1 MSMKYWTQVRRQAMS
16 DQNMIN
22 EEIEK
27 AVLFYMIFDHA
38 ECDVTEED
46 FAMAKHKQI
55 IKAIN
60 SLKAK
65 REEISMLTIT
75 SEIVNDKKRVDV
87 LSYLS
92 TLGDY
97 IFETSFEKAFELLK
111 KYTKKRQIYNLS
123 RKIMNDVKES
133 ESIDVLIEKSIASFK
148 EVENQTRKDESFM
161 TQMFNALKKIEE
173 QINKEPDISYYT
185 GIFDLDKL
193 TDGLHPGELTV
204 VGARPGVGKTTF
216 ALQIAENIARKKRKV
231 AYVSLEMSDTQL
243 INKILARNTRLN
255 SRQLRNGNL
264 EQNDIDKISIA
275 IGELSELEFTIL
287 TNTYTIQQIEIESRR
302 LKNQDKLDL
311 LVIDYL
317 QLVKNVGNFRSREQ
331 EVSDISRTLKM
342 MSLELNIPIIA
353 LCQLNRNASR
363 SEPTLADIRES
374 GAIEQD
380 ADNVIFLYSRNPA
393 TNVVTVDLQKQR
405 SGNIGI
411 VEVLFNKKNSEF
423 LNMVRK

>member
-1 MSMKYWTQVRRQAMS
+1 
-16 DQNMIN
+16 
-22 EEIEK
+22 
-27 AVLFYMIFDHA
+27 
-38 ECDVTEED
+38 
-46 FAMAKHKQI
+46 
-55 IKAIN
+55 
-60 SLKAK
+60 
-65 REEISMLTIT
+65 
-75 SEIVNDKKRVDV
+75 
-87 LSYLS
+87 
-92 TLGDY
+92 
-97 IFETSFEKAFELLK
+97 
-111 KYTKKRQIYNLS
+111 
-123 RKIMNDVKES
+123 
-133 ESIDVLIEKSIASFK
+133 
-148 EVENQTRKDESFM
+148 
-161 TQMFNALKKIEE
+161 
-173 QINKEPDISYYT
+173 
-185 GIFDLDKL
+185 
-193 TDGLHPGELTV
+193 
-204 VGARPGVGKTTF
+204 
-216 ALQIAENIARKKRKV
+216 
-231 AYVSLEMSDTQL
+231 MSDTQL

-264 EQNDIDKISIA
+264 EQDDIDKISIA
-275 IGELSELEFTIL
+275 IGQLSELEFTIL

-393 TNVVTVDLQKQR
+393 TNVVTADLQKQR
-405 SGNIGI
+405 SGNIGAI
-411 VEVLFNKKNSEF
+411 EVLFNKKNSEF

>member
-1 MSMKYWTQVRRQAMS
+1 MS
-16 DQNMIN
+16 DQSMIN
-22 EEIEK
+22 EEVEK

-46 FAMAKHKQI
+46 FAVAKHKQI
-55 IKAIN
+55 IKAII
-60 SLKAK
+60 SLKSK
-65 REEISMLTIT
+65 KEDISMITIS
-75 SEIVNDKKRVDV
+75 SEIKGNSRRVDV
-87 LSYLS
+87 LAYIS

-97 IFETSFEKAFELLK
+97 IFETSFEKSFEILK
-111 KYTKKRQIYNLS
+111 RYTKKRQIFNLS
-123 RKIMNDVKES
+123 RKIMNDIKES
-133 ESIDVLIEKSIASFK
+133 ENVDVLIEKSISSLK
-148 EVENQTRKDESFM
+148 DIENQTRKDENFM

-204 VGARPGVGKTTF
+204 IGARPGVGKTTF

-264 EQNDIDKISIA
+264 EQDDIDKISIA
-275 IGELSELEFTIL
+275 IGQLSELEFTIL

-393 TNVVTVDLQKQR
+393 TNVVTADLQKQR
-405 SGNIGI
+405 SGNIGA

>member
-1 MSMKYWTQVRRQAMS
+1 MLNQS
-16 DQNMIN
+16 MIN

-27 AVLFYMIFDHA
+27 AVLFYIIFDHV
-38 ECDVTEED
+38 ECDVKDED
-46 FAMAKHKQI
+46 FGIVKHKQI

-65 REEISMLTIT
+65 RDEISMLTVT
-75 SEIVNDKKRVDV
+75 TEIGNEKKRVDV
-87 LSYLS
+87 LTYLS

-97 IFETSFEKAFELLK
+97 IFETSFEKAYELLK
-111 KYTKKRQIYNLS
+111 KYTKKRQLYNLS
-123 RKIMNDVKES
+123 RKILSDLS
-133 ESIDVLIEKSIASFK
+133 ESDNVDVLIEKSIASLK
-148 EVENQTRKDESFM
+148 DIENQTKKDENFM

-173 QINKEPDISYYT
+173 QINKEPDKSYFT
-185 GIFDLDKL
+185 GIFDMDKL

-204 VGARPGVGKTTF
+204 IGARPGVGKTTY
-216 ALQIAENIARKKRKV
+216 ALQIAENIARKQKKV
-231 AYVSLEMSDTQL
+231 AYVSLEMSDIQL

-264 EQNDIDKISIA
+264 EQEDIDKISIA

-287 TNTYTIQQIEIESRR
+287 TNTYTVQQIEIEARR

-380 ADNVIFLYSRNPA
+380 ADNVIFLYNRNPA
-393 TNVVTVDLQKQR
+393 NNIVTVDLQKQR
-405 SGNIGI
+405 SGNTGF

>member
-1 MSMKYWTQVRRQAMS
+1 MS
-16 DQNMIN
+16 DQSMIN
-22 EEIEK
+22 EEVEK

-46 FAMAKHKQI
+46 FAVVKHKQI
-55 IKAIN
+55 IKAII
-60 SLKAK
+60 SLKSK
-65 REEISMLTIT
+65 KEDISMITIS
-75 SEIVNDKKRVDV
+75 SEIKGNSRRVDV
-87 LSYLS
+87 LAYIS

-97 IFETSFEKAFELLK
+97 IFETSFEKSFEILK
-111 KYTKKRQIYNLS
+111 RYTKKRQIFNLS
-123 RKIMNDVKES
+123 RKIMNDIKDS
-133 ESIDVLIEKSIASFK
+133 ENVDVLIEKSISSLK
-148 EVENQTRKDESFM
+148 DIENQTRKDENFM

-204 VGARPGVGKTTF
+204 IGARPGVGKTTF

-264 EQNDIDKISIA
+264 EQDDIDKISIA
-275 IGELSELEFTIL
+275 IGQLSELEFTIL

-393 TNVVTVDLQKQR
+393 TNVVTADLQKQR
-405 SGNIGI
+405 SGNIGT

>member
-1 MSMKYWTQVRRQAMS
+1 MS
-16 DQNMIN
+16 DQSMIN
-22 EEIEK
+22 EEVEK

-46 FAMAKHKQI
+46 FAVAKHKQI
-55 IKAIN
+55 IKAII
-60 SLKAK
+60 SLKSK
-65 REEISMLTIT
+65 KEDISMITIS
-75 SEIVNDKKRVDV
+75 SEIKGNSRRVDV
-87 LSYLS
+87 LAYIS

-97 IFETSFEKAFELLK
+97 IFETSFEKSFEILK
-111 KYTKKRQIYNLS
+111 RYTKKRQIFNLS
-123 RKIMNDVKES
+123 RKIMNDIKES
-133 ESIDVLIEKSIASFK
+133 ENVDVLIEKSISSLK
-148 EVENQTRKDESFM
+148 DIENQTRKDENFM

-185 GIFDLDKL
+185 GVFDLDKL

-204 VGARPGVGKTTF
+204 IGARPGVGKTTF

-264 EQNDIDKISIA
+264 EQEDIDKISIA
-275 IGELSELEFTIL
+275 IGQLSELEFTIL

-393 TNVVTVDLQKQR
+393 TNVVTADLQKQR
-405 SGNIGI
+405 SGNIGA